1 MVAKFIRALDT
12 SIGDCLQDETDKCDT
27 NQTLTEWRCWF
38 EMFSFFK
45 WKHVE
50 VCGQDLYL
58 SQFGLRFA
66 GDLQELGP

>member
-1 MVAKFIRALDT
+1 
-12 SIGDCLQDETDKCDT
+12 
-27 NQTLTEWRCWF
+27 
-38 EMFSFFK
+38 MFSFFK